1 MRKLPPAKSSTVAI
15 TRALKS
21 VGLKPGVDFRVTG
34 HNDAGVRLYTFAYS
48 LTLEAGRAMAD
59 NADAI
64 ETAAAAE
71 GFPFKVSVRYYEGSV
86 LRNGTPQPSVRIDND
101 VRTERVRE
109 TPPAPVAEEP
119 ANTTKEHTMRNMI
132 DFNDVDLHNDVA
144 GHVMPGDWFD
154 TGCGVG
160 GHSFKRVVS
169 IRYIEDNRPH
179 GKDRV
184 EFTFD
189 VPAHSW
195 APTSEMFAD
204 RAVCFGRPRA

>member
-34 HNDAGVRLYTFAYS
+34 HNDAGVRLY
-48 LTLEAGRAMAD
+48 
-59 NADAI
+59 
-64 ETAAAAE
+64 
-71 GFPFKVSVRYYEGSV
+71 YEGSV

-119 ANTTKEHTMRNMI
+119 TVTTPPAPIVPPANTTKEHTMRDMI

-204 RAVCFGRPRA
+204 RAVWFGRPRV